1 MSVFLFLCIQALFE
15 NTVVLGKTLG
25 CTKNIAFRGGWKSLF
40 GNCKTTSFRMLK
52 SYRGCRE
59 NAKCSNKSRLG
70 AEKTP
75 DAWKNPFGCPKIP
88 QPNCKYRVPKNK
100 RGCDLQFKLLSWRS
114 FRLHVRKWKFLGV
127 DIFGVGRKMRWT
139 KKNRDCWNL
148 GCIQLICKT

>member
-1 MSVFLFLCIQALFE
+1 
-15 NTVVLGKTLG
+15 
-25 CTKNIAFRGGWKSLF
+25 
-40 GNCKTTSFRMLK
+40 MLK
-52 SYRGCRE
+52 NYRGCRE

-75 DAWKNPFGCPKIP
+75 DAWKNRFGYPKIP

-127 DIFGVGRKMRWT
+127 DIFGVGNKMRWT
-139 KKNRDCWNL
+139 KKNEIVGIWGAFSWYAKLKMSCSDFASMVWYLGPWLDNTGTLKKTLVFRFARYSSQQCWL
-148 GCIQLICKT
+148 VSFWS